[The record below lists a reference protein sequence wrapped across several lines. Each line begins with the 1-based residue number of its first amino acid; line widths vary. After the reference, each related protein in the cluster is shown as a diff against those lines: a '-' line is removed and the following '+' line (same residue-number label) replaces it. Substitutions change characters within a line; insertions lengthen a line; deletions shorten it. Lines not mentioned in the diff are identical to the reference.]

1 LQPRRPRSPWSRP
14 SRTRADTEFDRYEK
28 TYQTAVDE
36 AISFAGREHGFYLE
50 AKARRLRELTHRHL
64 GGGRPRALDVGCG
77 PGLFDRHLG
86 SSFELEG
93 VDVSPAMVER
103 ARETNPQASYRVY
116 DGRRLPYDD
125 GRFDV
130 SFAVCVLHHVDR
142 PDRAAFLAETARV
155 TRSGG
160 LVAVFEHNPI
170 NPLTRRV
177 VRDCAFDEGVEL
189 LGRRELERLYRGAG
203 LELLGTEYLLFFPW
217 RADALE
223 RRLTRL
229 PLGAQYVVAGRKT

>member
-1 LQPRRPRSPWSRP
+1 MH
-14 SRTRADTEFDRYEK
+14 TEFDRYGE
-28 TYQTAVDE
+28 TYEAAVDE
-36 AISFAGREHGFYLE
+36 AISFAGKEHDFYLE
-50 AKARRLRELTHRHL
+50 AKARRLLKLARRYLPT
-64 GGGRPRALDVGCG
+64 GRPKALDVGCG

-86 SSFELEG
+86 SSFELHG
-93 VDVSPAMVER
+93 VDVSPAMVEH
-103 ARETNPQASYRVY
+103 ARETNPKASYRVY

-125 GRFDV
+125 RELDV
-130 SFAVCVLHHVDR
+130 TFAVCVLHHVDP
-142 PDRAAFLAETARV
+142 PDRPALVAEMARV
-155 TRSGG
+155 TRPGG
-160 LVAVFEHNPI
+160 LVAVFEHNPL

-217 RADALE
+217 RMDALE
-223 RRLTRL
+223 RLLIRL